1 MVSIVQ
7 SSVSPKAALQA
18 ATKSSNETAVI
29 PRGKIQPFQFQ
40 PGSLVGRQARCL
52 APRGADHGP
61 GPAVGDEISLGLE
74 QLVGLAHGHYIDARV
89 LRQRPGGGQPLAG
102 GQLPLRHGQHHLI
115 PDLAV
120 DGHRA
125 LKIQPEQH
133 FHSSCLY

>member
-1 MVSIVQ
+1 MTPAQSQKVNRHKIVQ
-7 SSVSPKAALQA
+7 
-18 ATKSSNETAVI
+18 
-29 PRGKIQPFQFQ
+29 GQ
-40 PGSLVGRQARCL
+40 PGQPRLACQQVQPGGLVDRQARCL
-52 APRGADHGP
+52 APRGADDGP

-89 LRQRPGGGQPLAG
+89 LRQCPGGGQPLAG

-133 FHSSCLY
+133 FHSSCLYY